1 MSTLPTLDIDTL
13 SQAVA
18 GGAAAIRAVTRL
30 QPAGGPGDKV
40 FPPTYAV
47 DKGVKYALEERT
59 IGGERVLTVLLDSVA
74 SQANRVEEALY
85 AGWEAGR
92 LHFPVI
98 SVDFSGE
105 EGLDDLDRI
114 STLHAPHR
122 IADAILRDAVDE
134 GGTRFRDT
142 PVGMEYTNA
151 SARNATAIYRFCPH
165 ALVLGVW
172 DSTGPKGGMGNK
184 IQRALVS
191 EIVGVGVVTGK
202 KTSSRLDPLG
212 VVKGGAVVYHLRGSK
227 KDWTLDPDE
236 AEREAGKAKLFAA
249 KKGEGSATGAPSA
262 VNHSNVAPTVDE
274 LAGGVT
280 IDHALQTVVL
290 SLAALRKLRFLQDC
304 AGRPLPR
311 EERPS
316 AETAARTA
324 LAALALAGVTG
335 ARAEGYHLRSRSLL
349 VPEGGEGLVFEVLPS
364 EGGEPRR
371 YTLDAAGAAA
381 LLKKAHAAAAAQGFP
396 WDREPM
402 VLKPAP
408 KLADL
413 VRKSRAAAA
422 AGEGEGEG
430 AE

>member
-1 MSTLPTLDIDTL
+1 MSNHPVLDIDTL
-13 SQAVA
+13 TQAVA

-47 DKGVKYALEERT
+47 EKGVKYALEERT
-59 IGGERVLTVLLDSVA
+59 IGGERVWTVLLDSVA
-74 SQANRVEEALY
+74 SQANRVEEALH
-85 AGWEAGR
+85 AGWESGR
-92 LHFPVI
+92 LMFPVI
-98 SVDFSGE
+98 SVDFSKE
-105 EGLDDLDRI
+105 EGLEDLDRI
-114 STLHAPHR
+114 TTLHAPHR
-122 IADAILRDAVDE
+122 IADAILRDAVDA

-142 PVGMEYTNA
+142 SVGMEYTNA

-202 KTSSRLDPLG
+202 KTASRLDPLG
-212 VVKGGAVVYHLRGSK
+212 IVKGGAQVYQLRGAK
-227 KDWTLDPDE
+227 KDWTLDPAE
-236 AEREAGKAKLFAA
+236 AEQEKGKPKLYQGRD
-249 KKGEGSATGAPSA
+249 KSDGSGSPTS
-262 VNHSNVAPTVDE
+262 VNHSNIPPTVDE

-290 SLAALRKLRFLQDC
+290 SLAALRKLRFLHDC
-304 AGRPLPR
+304 AGRALGS
-311 EERPS
+311 EQRPA
-316 AETAARTA
+316 AETAARAA

-335 ARAEGYHLRSRSLL
+335 ARMEGYHLRSRSLL
-349 VPEGGEGLVFEVLPS
+349 VPEGGEGMVLEVLPA

-371 YTLDAAGAAA
+371 FSLDAAGAAT
-381 LLKKAHAAAAAQGFP
+381 LLKKAHAAAAAQGFG
-396 WDREPM
+396 WDREPI

-422 AGEGEGEG
+422 AGDAEGGE
-430 AE
+430 